1 MGLLIKKE
9 TGKSANLELLKKIKT
24 LAIEKDSTLSPL
36 AIAWLLAQ
44 GEDIITIPG
53 TKRIKYL
60 EENIASESVQLTADD
75 DLQSIEAIMPAG
87 IVQGTRYPEMFMK
100 AVGNK

>member
-24 LAIEKDSTLSPL
+24 LAIEKDSTLSQL

-60 EENIASESVQLTADD
+60 EENTASERVKLTADD
-75 DLQSIEAIMPAG
+75 LQSSESIMAAG
-87 IVQGTRYPEMFMK
+87 IVSDTRYPKMFMMR
-100 AVGNK
+100 